1 MNKRQAF
8 IDWLSVN
15 RLKNITPVKFANLLE
30 MIFMLYCKK
39 DVWSIDDPNEYNELC
54 KGLN

>member
-54 KGLN
+54 